1 MSKGRAFSLHAL
13 RQLPGNLLVQNVA
26 HGERDDDAVLLAEKA
41 VNLAQRVAGIIEA
54 DKESL
59 LALRP
64 AHRRFKRVNVRP
76 ARLVLLLHLHR
87 IKALLQR
94 QLIRPGLADVVQGR
108 DGEDASI
115 NAFVADL
122 RLVLSAAQ
130 RDDRPVLELEW
141 GNGAQ
146 LLFAPRQVAHDEAA
160 ANGPKVLIFRQAAN
174 PLILQTLGH
183 DPAGGGRNIN
193 ANPLAY
199 QTSSHVP
206 FF

>member
-1 MSKGRAFSLHAL
+1 MAGNKMVIWHKNPT
-13 RQLPGNLLVQNVA
+13 RQLPRNLLVQNVA
-26 HGERDDDAVLLAEKA
+26 HGDRDDDAVFLAEKA
-41 VNLAQRVAGIIEA
+41 VNLVQRVAGVVEA

-64 AHRRFKRVNVRP
+64 AHRCFKGVNVRP

-94 QLIRPGLADVVQGR
+94 QLIRPGFADVVQGR
-108 DGEDASI
+108 DGEDSSI
-115 NAFVADL
+115 NALVADL

-130 RDDRPVLELEW
+130 GDDRPILELEW

-160 ANGPKVLIFRQAAN
+160 ANGPKGFIFRSEEHTSE
-174 PLILQTLGH
+174 LQ
-183 DPAGGGRNIN
+183 
-193 ANPLAY
+193 
-199 QTSSHVP
+199 
-206 FF
+206 

>member
-64 AHRRFKRVNVRP
+64 AHRRFKGVNVRP
-76 ARLVLLLHLHR
+76 ARLVLLLHLHW

-94 QLIRPGLADVVQGR
+94 QLTRPGFADVVQGR
-108 DGEDASI
+108 DREDASI
-115 NAFVADL
+115 NAFEAEL
-122 RLVLSAAQ
+122 RLVLSAA
-130 RDDRPVLELEW
+130 DRKSTRL
-141 GNGAQ
+141 N
-146 LLFAPRQVAHDEAA
+146 
-160 ANGPKVLIFRQAAN
+160 
-174 PLILQTLGH
+174 
-183 DPAGGGRNIN
+183 
-193 ANPLAY
+193 
-199 QTSSHVP
+199 SSHL
-206 FF
+206 